1 MMAKI
6 VRRENGM
13 RRRDMIGAGLAM
25 GAVAVLPARAQTA
38 SGVVRIR
45 MATGKG
51 TIVLDLDA
59 QHAPLT
65 VKNFLRYVDLKK
77 LDNTVF
83 YRAMPNGTA
92 ADGTPRGLIQG
103 GDSRRALPPVAH
115 EPTSQT
121 GLSHTDGTISLV
133 RGGQLPSGRG
143 DFFVCV
149 GDMTFLDAGGGGTG
163 DNQGFAAFGRV
174 VEGMDVVRAI
184 FAAPVSATE
193 GEGAMKGQMLSPRVP
208 IVTTGRV

>member
-1 MMAKI
+1 
-6 VRRENGM
+6 M
-13 RRRDMIGAGLAM
+13 RRRDMIGGTLALGALTALPVKADTGL
-25 GAVAVLPARAQTA
+25 
-38 SGVVRIR
+38 VRIK
-45 MATGKG
+45 MTTGKG
-51 TIVLDLDA
+51 DIVLDLDVA
-59 QHAPLT
+59 HAPLT

-77 LDNTVF
+77 LDKTVF
-83 YRAMPNGTA
+83 YRAMPNGTD
-92 ADGTPRGLIQG
+92 ADGQPRGLIQG

-143 DFFVCV
+143 DFFICV
-149 GDMTFLDAGGGGTG
+149 GDMKFLDAGGGGTT
-163 DNQGFAAFGRV
+163 DDQGFAAFGHV

-184 FAAPVSATE
+184 FTAPVSPTE

-208 IVTTGRV
+208 IITTQRVKA

>member
-1 MMAKI
+1 
-6 VRRENGM
+6 M
-13 RRRDMIGAGLAM
+13 RRRDMIGASLALGATAALPVRADTGL
-25 GAVAVLPARAQTA
+25 
-38 SGVVRIR
+38 VRIK
-45 MATGKG
+45 MTTGKG
-51 TIVLDLDA
+51 DIVLDLDA
-59 QHAPLT
+59 ARAPLT

-77 LDNTVF
+77 FDKTEF
-83 YRAMPNGTA
+83 YRAMPNGT
-92 ADGTPRGLIQG
+92 DSSGNPRGLIQG

-143 DFFVCV
+143 DVFICV

-163 DNQGFAAFGRV
+163 DNLGFAAFGHV

-184 FAAPVSATE
+184 FTSPVSATE
-193 GEGAMKGQMLSPRVP
+193 GDGAMKGQMLSPRVP
-208 IVTTGRV
+208 IVTTRRVQAS